1 MKRHRSRKADR
12 GGKDDNEEEIEKVKV
27 EEKRGR
33 KRKEEGND
41 GWEMGVKVR

>member
-12 GGKDDNEEEIEKVKV
+12 GGKDDDEEEIDFEV